1 VENGLFKRN
10 GMMLEVGLGAGLW
23 RLFVHICI
31 VRTCCWER
39 QKSWMDHTW
48 RLALGFF
55 LSGFDAALA
64 GGWL

>member
-1 VENGLFKRN
+1 MAFEKH
-10 GMMLEVGLGAGLW
+10 GMMLDGGWAFGGVFLCI
-23 RLFVHICI
+23 FVLDVYC
-31 VRTCCWER
+31 CCWER